1 MIVELAPV
9 DNEYATRIGVLEKC
23 ATGLVEFLILTMS
36 LIGLIYLLV
45 VYR

>member
-9 DNEYATRIGVLEKC
+9 EDEYTTRIGVLEKF
-23 ATGLVEFLILTMS
+23 ATGLVEFLALNMS
-36 LIGLIYLLV
+36 LIGLIQLVV